1 MTDAALDYIIDKWD
15 LDTTQP
21 SPIKIANSNR
31 ITLAK
36 LFAELG
42 YRRGAEIGTARGNN
56 AITLARNIPDL
67 TLYCVDSWMLYD
79 GMHDFTDAGMM
90 YEYGVSAAARLRPYP
105 DTKLIKAFSM
115 DAVKKFTDESLDF
128 VYIDAN
134 HELPYVTEDI
144 FYWSKKVRSGGIVSG
159 HDYLDEQRPDGLVHV
174 KEAVQAYTEAFNIE
188 PWFVMD
194 ECSQKRAGS
203 FFWVKP

>member
-1 MTDAALDYIIDKWD
+1 MNETASLILKKWD
-15 LDTTQP
+15 LNEHQEM
-21 SPIKIANSNR
+21 PIKIAKTNR

-67 TLYCVDSWMLYD
+67 KLYCVDSWMLYD
-79 GMHDFTDAGMM
+79 GMHDFTDAGIM

-115 DAVKKFTDESLDF
+115 DAVKKFADESLDF

-159 HDYLDEQRPDGLVHV
+159 HDYLDEQRPDGLIHV
-174 KEAVQAYTEAFNIE
+174 KEAVHAYTEAFNIA
-188 PWFVMD
+188 PWFVID
-194 ECSQKRAGS
+194 KCSQKRAGS